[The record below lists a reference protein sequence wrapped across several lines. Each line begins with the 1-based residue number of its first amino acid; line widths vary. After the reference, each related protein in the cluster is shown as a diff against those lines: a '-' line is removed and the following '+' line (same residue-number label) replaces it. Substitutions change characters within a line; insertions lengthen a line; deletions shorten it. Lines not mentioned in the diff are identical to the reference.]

1 MDMHELPVIQS
12 ILDICLQHAARHDVK
27 RVLAIHLEVGEMS
40 DLEDQWMQSYFDRVS
55 ERTIAEGAELLIK
68 RAPVVMA
75 CDTCEERFEVD
86 VKESSAIECPR
97 CRGRDNLTFVS
108 GKEYKI
114 VNLEG
119 I

>member
-27 RVLAIHLEVGEMS
+27 RILAIHLEIGEMS

-55 ERTIAEGAELLIK
+55 EGTIAEGAELLIK

-75 CDTCEERFEVD
+75 CDTCNALKWTSRNRRR
-86 VKESSAIECPR
+86 SSVLDAAV
-97 CRGRDNLTFVS
+97 GTT
-108 GKEYKI
+108 
-114 VNLEG
+114 
-119 I
+119 